1 VVSVAGITAPGTDAA
16 AQFVSAPKYLSE
28 FTKTAPPGW
37 EKKNMQVVVQTSVID
52 AGASPP
58 HVVAAYFW

>member
-1 VVSVAGITAPGTDAA
+1 
-16 AQFVSAPKYLSE
+16 
-28 FTKTAPPGW
+28 
-37 EKKNMQVVVQTSVID
+37 MQVVVQTSVID